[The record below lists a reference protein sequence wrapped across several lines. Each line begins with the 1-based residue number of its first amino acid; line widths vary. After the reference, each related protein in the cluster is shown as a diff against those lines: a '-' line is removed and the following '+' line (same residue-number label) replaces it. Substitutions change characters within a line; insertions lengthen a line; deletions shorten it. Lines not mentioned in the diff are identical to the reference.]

1 MSKSWYNMVPAKAED
16 GAAEILLYDVI
27 GGWGI
32 SAKQFAADLK
42 SLKGSS
48 ITLRINS
55 PGGDVIEG
63 AAICN
68 ILKADGRPVTSY
80 IDGMAAS
87 MASVI
92 PMVGKV
98 IMPANA
104 LMMVHNPWTVSM
116 GGAEQLRKDA
126 DLLDKIKGQIV
137 GAYESKCGTKRKHDE
152 IVAMMDAET
161 WMDGAEAVAAGFA
174 DECGEPIKAAACA
187 VDVSKFAAKVDSRV
201 AALMPKVEAPHDA
214 APAPAPVV
222 APVAP
227 AAPVLLDAAVVE
239 SRIESEKAL
248 AFQDGAA
255 SRNAEIVAI
264 KAERDGFRAERDAAR
279 DENARHVAAIADL
292 KKTVEN
298 EQQARAKAVA
308 AHAAMM
314 GGAKFTPDE
323 GSATSWEDAV
333 AKMGYE
339 TAARQCPALLAEFRA
354 RKRRENSNE

>member
-1 MSKSWYNMVPAKAED
+1 MPKSWYNMVPAKAED
-16 GAAEILLYDVI
+16 GAAEILLYDII
-27 GGWGI
+27 GAWGI

-42 SLKGSS
+42 ALKGAA

-98 IMPANA
+98 IMPSNA

-116 GGAEQLRKDA
+116 GDADQLRKDA
-126 DLLDKIKGQIV
+126 GLLDKIKGQIV
-137 GAYESKCGTKRKHDE
+137 GAYEAKCGTKRNRDQ

-161 WMDGAEAVAAGFA
+161 WMDGKEAVEAGFA
-174 DECGEPIKAAACA
+174 DECGEAIKVAACA
-187 VDVSKFAAKVDSRV
+187 VDVSKFAAKVDARV
-201 AALMPKVEAPHDA
+201 AAIMPKPEAAHVPET
-214 APAPAPVV
+214 PP

-227 AAPVLLDAAVVE
+227 PPAPVLLDATVVE

-248 AFQDGAA
+248 AFQNGAA
-255 SRNAEIVAI
+255 SRDAEILALTT
-264 KAERDGFRAERDAAR
+264 ARDGFKAELTAAQDAI
-279 DENARHVAAIADL
+279 ARHVAEIADL
-292 KKTVEN
+292 KKTVVN
-298 EQQARAKAVA
+298 EQQARVKAVT
-308 AHAAMM
+308 AHAALM
-314 GGAKFTPDE
+314 GGAHFKPDE
-323 GSATSWEDAV
+323 GGATSWEDAV
-333 AKMGYE
+333 ARMGYE
-339 TAARQCPALLAEFRA
+339 AAARQCPALLAEFRA

>member
-1 MSKSWYNMVPAKAED
+1 MPKSWYNMTPAKAED
-16 GAAEILLYDVI
+16 GAAEILLYDII
-27 GGWGI
+27 GAWGI

-42 SLKGSS
+42 ALKGAA

-98 IMPANA
+98 IMPSNA

-116 GGAEQLRKDA
+116 GDADQLRKDA
-126 DLLDKIKGQIV
+126 GLLDKIKGQIV
-137 GAYESKCGTKRKHDE
+137 GAYEAKVGAKKSRAE

-161 WMDGAEAVAAGFA
+161 WMDGSEAVAAGFA
-174 DECGEPIKAAACA
+174 DECGEAIKVAACA
-187 VDVSKFAAKVDSRV
+187 VDVSKFAAKVDARV

-214 APAPAPVV
+214 APAPAAIV

-227 AAPVLLDAAVVE
+227 PAPVLLDAVVVE

-248 AFQDGAA
+248 AFQTGAA
-255 SRNAEIVAI
+255 SRQSEVDALA
-264 KAERDGFRAERDAAR
+264 AERDALKTSLATAQGNATQLQAALATEKTAR
-279 DENARHVAAIADL
+279 INAE
-292 KKTVEN
+292 K
-298 EQQARAKAVA
+298 
-308 AHAAMM
+308 AHAALM
-314 GGAKFTPDE
+314 GGVKFTPSDQNE
-323 GSATSWEDAV
+323 SKDFIELQKKYGHE
-333 AKMGYE
+333 E
-339 TAARQCPALLAEFRA
+339 A
-354 RKRRENSNE
+354 RKRYPAAYSAFMKEKAPGTSTT